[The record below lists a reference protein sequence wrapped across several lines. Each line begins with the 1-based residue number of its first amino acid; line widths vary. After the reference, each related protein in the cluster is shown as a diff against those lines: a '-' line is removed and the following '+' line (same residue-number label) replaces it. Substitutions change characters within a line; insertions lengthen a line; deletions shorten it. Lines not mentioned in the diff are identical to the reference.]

1 MADIEAPQVTIGTLS
16 EAMAW
21 GDSWREA
28 YCTLLREHRLALRE
42 LEIQR
47 TFADVF
53 GDAWNRDHYNGVPF

>member
-1 MADIEAPQVTIGTLS
+1 MADIEAPQVTIATFA

-21 GDSWREA
+21 GDSWRDYAMRLQRENER
-28 YCTLLREHRLALRE
+28 LRRE

-53 GDAWNRDHYNGVPF
+53 GDAWNMDHYNGVPF